1 MDESNNGGDAEKW
14 SVYSLKVEQIEF
26 VDGYGA

>member
-1 MDESNNGGDAEKW
+1 MDESNNVRDAEKW
-14 SVYSLKVEQIEF
+14 SVYTLKVEQTGF